1 MNPATATSA
10 RSAPPTTSNARER
23 ILSTAYRLF
32 AHRGIRDVGVDE
44 LVAAS
49 GVANATF
56 YRHFHS
62 KNDLAMAFLERREQ
76 VWTLGLIESEAR
88 RRGATPRERLLAIF
102 DVFDEWFHRD
112 DFEACT
118 FINVLLEM
126 GAAHP
131 LGRASIDYLA
141 NIRQIVQKLAEEAG
155 LRDPEEFSYSWHI
168 LMKGSI
174 ISAAEG
180 QRASAARARH
190 MAERLIDHHLP
201 AEQASA

>member
-1 MNPATATSA
+1 MTSTTRTDNTAPAT
-10 RSAPPTTSNARER
+10 PTARER
-23 ILSTAYRLF
+23 ILETAYRLF
-32 AHRGIRDVGVDE
+32 AQRGIRDVGVDE
-44 LVAAS
+44 LVAES

-62 KNDLAMAFLERREQ
+62 KNDLAMAFLERRQQ

-102 DVFDEWFHRD
+102 DVFDDWFRRD

-126 GAAHP
+126 GARHP
-131 LGRASIDYLA
+131 LGQASIDYLA
-141 NIRQIVQKLAEEAG
+141 NIRKIVQRLAEEAH
-155 LRDPEEFSYSWHI
+155 LRDAEEFAYSWHI

-180 QRASAARARH
+180 QTASAIRARG
-190 MAERLIDHHLP
+190 MAQRLIESH
-201 AEQASA
+201 SN

>member
-1 MNPATATSA
+1 M
-10 RSAPPTTSNARER
+10 R
-23 ILSTAYRLF
+23 TAYRLF
-32 AHRGIRDVGVDE
+32 SQRGIRAVGVDE
-44 LVAAS
+44 LVACS

-62 KNDLAMAFLERREQ
+62 KDELALAFLQRREE
-76 VWTLGLIESEAR
+76 VWTLGLLESEAR
-88 RRGATPRERLLAIF
+88 RRGATPQGRLLAIF
-102 DVFDEWFHRD
+102 DVFAEWFERD

-126 GAAHP
+126 GAKHP

-141 NIRQIVQKLAEEAG
+141 NIREIVRTLAEEAD
-155 LRDPEEFSYSWHI
+155 LRDSDEFAQSWHI

-180 QRASAARARH
+180 EPEAATRARE
-190 MAERLIDHHLP
+190 MAKRLIDDH
-201 AEQASA
+201 SR